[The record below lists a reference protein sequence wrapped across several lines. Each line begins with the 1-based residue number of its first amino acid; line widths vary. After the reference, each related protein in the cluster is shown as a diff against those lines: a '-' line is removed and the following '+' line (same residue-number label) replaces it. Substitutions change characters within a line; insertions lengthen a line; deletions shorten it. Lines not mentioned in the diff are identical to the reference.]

1 MRNTAKIILTTI
13 PAKTIMSNNFEF
25 LSMDFSIFLLSNEE
39 FSIAHGYLR
48 VKKLTRM
55 NHSFVF
61 SPEEGRIDGNGNC
74 R

>member
-25 LSMDFSIFLLSNEE
+25 LSMDFSGFLLPDED
-39 FSIAHGYLR
+39 FSITQGCLR
-48 VKKLTRM
+48 VKNLTGV

-61 SPEEGRIDGNGNC
+61 SSEEGRINGNGNC